1 MSVLDKESIDAV
13 AITSDGV
20 GIKLLISDHLVW
32 TDEYEHLLLLQ
43 EKINGYIMFL
53 ENGQYKDVYKNIDF
67 RYGVI
72 EIHFMYEPT
81 NKTKQFLQTVRN
93 QISELGIRIEY
104 NVSGGETCENK

>member
-43 EKINGYIMFL
+43 EKINGTIASPGLLIFTLQL
-53 ENGQYKDVYKNIDF
+53 EIVTPAAEAAKSILLF
-67 RYGVI
+67 
-72 EIHFMYEPT
+72 
-81 NKTKQFLQTVRN
+81 
-93 QISELGIRIEY
+93 S
-104 NVSGGETCENK
+104 